1 MAVQKRRHVVHGF
14 CRACS
19 LARCLFVA
27 MGLGG
32 FLPWMV
38 AVSHHSSVI
47 DNDPPIRKVRAEHT
61 ELTSVSVTTARG
73 TPPGALPSSRPHGH
87 LRAAHEATPQQHD
100 WSTAES
106 EMERQPGGGG
116 RNGGVCPHIRP
127 DDLAFISPF
136 YGAHEWFDNDWE
148 KTKAMI
154 LNPDITHCPDGS
166 ANRSQ
171 RKVFGLGLSKTGTT
185 SLHAALN
192 ILGYRDME
200 GQPGFWD
207 LLDADDSLVF
217 HDPDMRQTPGLVSRL
232 QAFFKDKNSRA
243 ATDFPLSIFFDELL
257 QAFPT
262 ALFVMTTR
270 ELKSWYGSAKKQMS
284 QDAHA
289 PYNIRNRFA
298 AYHTGK
304 ADHHM
309 FPKAFVQHY
318 KNVLRNV
325 PCCQLLPMD
334 IVGGQSW
341 ETLLPFIGHAT
352 EEVEGVDFPLR
363 RVTPKKMKKG

>member
-1 MAVQKRRHVVHGF
+1 MQ
-14 CRACS
+14 CTILL
-19 LARCLFVA
+19 LAA
-27 MGLGG
+27 
-32 FLPWMV
+32 
-38 AVSHHSSVI
+38 S
-47 DNDPPIRKVRAEHT
+47 NRAEHT

-171 RKVFGLGLSKTGTT
+171 RKVFGLGLSKT
-185 SLHAALN
+185 
-192 ILGYRDME
+192 
-200 GQPGFWD
+200 
-207 LLDADDSLVF
+207 
-217 HDPDMRQTPGLVSRL
+217 DMRQTPGLVSRL